1 MLTDHTSFIR
11 YLAAKKTIDDRSLSS
26 HVFQTL
32 SEMLKELYFNEEI
45 QVMEAGCGIGSMIER
60 MLAWGAFTR
69 ASYTAVDLEPEYIA
83 EAMGRLVRYGNET
96 STEVHK
102 KTGNVLVLQ
111 NHVQNI
117 RIELKVGDVIEFAKN
132 NSGRREYHL
141 IIAHAFLDLIDIYSF
156 LPPILSLV
164 KPGGLLYFT
173 LNFDGV
179 TSLEP
184 AIDAAIDRQIIS
196 LYHETMDHRFVIGK
210 PWGESK
216 TGRHLLPFL
225 QRSGLNILDA
235 GSSDWVLFPTNGSY
249 QNDDAYFLHFIVDT
263 IHRAVKLR
271 PEINP
276 GQLNSWADNRHM
288 QVERAE
294 LFYVA
299 HQLDVLAQT
308 PFRQGNKNEAWSD

>member
-32 SEMLKELYFNEEI
+32 TEMLKELYFNEEI
-45 QVMEAGCGIGSMIER
+45 QVLEAGCGIGSMIER
-60 MLAWGAFTR
+60 MLAWGALTR

-83 EAMGRLVRYGNET
+83 EAVGRLVKYGNET

-117 RIELKVGDVIEFAKN
+117 RIKFKFGDVIEFSRN
-132 NSGRREYHL
+132 NSSSREYHL
-141 IIAHAFLDLIDIYSF
+141 IIAHAFLDLIDIHSS
-156 LPPILSLV
+156 LPPILSLGR
-164 KPGGLLYFT
+164 PGGLLYFT

-184 AIDAAIDRQIIS
+184 AIDPDIDRQIIA
-196 LYHETMDHRFVIGK
+196 LYHATMDHRLVTGK
-210 PWGESK
+210 PSGDSQ

-225 QRSGLNILDA
+225 QKYGLKILDA
-235 GSSDWVLFPTNGSY
+235 GASDWIVFPTNGSY
-249 QNDDAYFLHFIVDT
+249 QNDDAYLLHFIIDT
-263 IHRAVKLR
+263 IYRAMKFQ

-276 GQLNSWADNRHM
+276 GQLRLWTDARHG
-288 QVERAE
+288 QIEHGE

-308 PFRQGNKNEAWSD
+308 PFRQGKNEAWSD